1 MFRGAQRAESANS
14 NKKSQTSTIER
25 NWADGAEDAV
35 CADQRGGDYY
45 DAEGKGG
52 GGGGGG
58 SRLADVYRVWVS
70 GIGCLVEFEG
80 QKRA

>member
-1 MFRGAQRAESANS
+1 VNS

-45 DAEGKGG
+45 DAEGEGG
-52 GGGGGG
+52 GGGGASVNGLVAAWVG
-58 SRLADVYRVWVS
+58 SW
-70 GIGCLVEFEG
+70 F
-80 QKRA
+80 